1 MDYLE
6 VVGRGLPLQNPSAP
20 FVAMPTTS
28 GTGAEV
34 TRNAVLSVPE
44 KQFKVSL
51 RSPHLL
57 PRLALVDPELTLS
70 APRYVKA
77 CSGLDAL
84 TQLLEPWVGIRGNW
98 VTDAFCREGLMKFSQ
113 AFPTVLEDPEN
124 VEAHEMMALASLL
137 SGLALANSGL
147 GVIHGFAAPLGGMYS
162 APHGAICARLAAP
175 GVKANI
181 DFLEAMKSSS
191 DASGTIAVG
200 VGGDGRDPL
209 MRYQQ
214 AAQMLLND
222 HSANVEDLL
231 LWLDQLV
238 EKSQI
243 PRLKDFGVQR
253 EDFSFIADKAM
264 QSGSMKGNPIVLPKN
279 NLIQILEAA
288 F

>member
-1 MDYLE
+1 
-6 VVGRGLPLQNPSAP
+6 
-20 FVAMPTTS
+20 
-28 GTGAEV
+28 
-34 TRNAVLSVPE
+34 
-44 KQFKVSL
+44 
-51 RSPHLL
+51 
-57 PRLALVDPELTLS
+57 
-70 APRYVKA
+70 VKA

-98 VTDAFCREGLMKFSQ
+98 MTDAFCREGLMKFSQ

-124 VEAHEMMALASLL
+124 IEAHEIMALASLL

-181 DFLEAMKSSS
+181 DFLKATKSSS
-191 DASGTIAVG
+191 DGSETLAVG
-200 VGGDGRDPL
+200 VGGAGRDPL

-222 HSANVEDLL
+222 HCAQTEDLL
-231 LWLDQLV
+231 VWLNQLV

-253 EDFSFIADKAM
+253 EDFSIISDKAM
-264 QSGSMKGNPIVLPKN
+264 QSGSMKGNPVVLPKSS
-279 NLIQILEAA
+279 LMEILEAA

>member
-1 MDYLE
+1 M
-6 VVGRGLPLQNPSAP
+6 
-20 FVAMPTTS
+20 
-28 GTGAEV
+28 

-57 PRLALVDPELTLS
+57 PRLALIDPELTLS

-84 TQLLEPWVGIRGNW
+84 TQLLEPWVGIRGNRM
-98 VTDAFCREGLMKFSQ
+98 TDAFCREGLMKFSQ

-124 VEAHEMMALASLL
+124 IEAHEIMALASLL

-181 DFLEAMKSSS
+181 DFLKATKSSS
-191 DASGTIAVG
+191 DGSETLAVG
-200 VGGDGRDPL
+200 VGGAGRDPL

-222 HSANVEDLL
+222 HCAQTEDLL
-231 LWLDQLV
+231 VWLNQLV

-253 EDFSFIADKAM
+253 EDFSIISDKAM
-264 QSGSMKGNPIVLPKN
+264 QSGSMKGNPVVLPKSS
-279 NLIQILEAA
+279 LMEILEAA